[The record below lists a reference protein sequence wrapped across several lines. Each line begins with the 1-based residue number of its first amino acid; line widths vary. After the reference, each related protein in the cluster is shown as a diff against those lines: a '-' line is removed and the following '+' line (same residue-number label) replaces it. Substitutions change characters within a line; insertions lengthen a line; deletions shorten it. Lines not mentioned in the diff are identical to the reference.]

1 MRARRGGA
9 WRTLAPWLLAS
20 LALVGCH
27 GRARTGAAA
36 RAQPRTGPALAT
48 FDFSAGLPEA
58 PPENMLGL
66 ASRKHTFDEALRAME
81 RARKDG
87 DVKGIFVRFGGAPIG
102 LARAQEIGDALA
114 KARADKPVH
123 CHAEG
128 FTNATYF
135 AAARGCTKIF
145 VAPAGEVE
153 TIGLAAQI
161 VYMRKLLVDEL
172 KLSVDILQVGKY
184 KGAEEPLTRDGPSE
198 EARASLEGVLSDM
211 RDGWLEGF
219 RASRPAVEKMVE
231 EGPHSAVKAKERG
244 LVDDVSYADEVR
256 DHARTEVGAVRDD
269 ARFGGPGAGDG
280 KDGDLGDV
288 LRVLSGET
296 PSAPIALVRASGS
309 IRMHGEGGL
318 FGDSGGI
325 NDKDLGRELSRVE
338 KDDRIKALVF
348 RIDSPGGSA
357 LASDLLWHQLMRI
370 RAKKPIVVSV
380 GEMAASGG
388 YYLASTGN
396 VIVADP
402 ASILGSIGVVG
413 GKIGLGD
420 ALERF
425 GVHAETFPAKK
436 GDPEAAVRAAY
447 LSPFVHWDDKTR
459 DRIRESMTGIYDL
472 FLRRVGEGRNLPVDK
487 ITPHAEGQIFSGR
500 EAKKRGLVDEIGGLT
515 FAIAK
520 AKELAKLPED
530 AKLVVFQNRPSLLD
544 LLGADEDDGP
554 SSEAA
559 RPGVTAARVAASALV
574 GDVPAEVRAY
584 LEAVAP
590 LSGRERTVLVSPF
603 AFSVR

>member
-66 ASRKHTFDEALRAME
+66 ASRKHTFDEALRAIE

-269 ARFGGPGAGDG
+269 WNGFAVLHTAASEAGALDIGF
-280 KDGDLGDV
+280 V
-288 LRVLSGET
+288 
-296 PSAPIALVRASGS
+296 P
-309 IRMHGEGGL
+309 GEGGL
-318 FGDSGGI
+318 TAAQMTTFGTLD
-325 NDKDLGRELSRVE
+325 
-338 KDDRIKALVF
+338 LVF
-348 RIDSPGGSA
+348 
-357 LASDLLWHQLMRI
+357 
-370 RAKKPIVVSV
+370 
-380 GEMAASGG
+380 
-388 YYLASTGN
+388 
-396 VIVADP
+396 
-402 ASILGSIGVVG
+402 
-413 GKIGLGD
+413 
-420 ALERF
+420 
-425 GVHAETFPAKK
+425 
-436 GDPEAAVRAAY
+436 
-447 LSPFVHWDDKTR
+447 
-459 DRIRESMTGIYDL
+459 
-472 FLRRVGEGRNLPVDK
+472 
-487 ITPHAEGQIFSGR
+487 
-500 EAKKRGLVDEIGGLT
+500 
-515 FAIAK
+515 
-520 AKELAKLPED
+520 
-530 AKLVVFQNRPSLLD
+530 
-544 LLGADEDDGP
+544 LLGADEVKAPDGTFVVYVGTHGDRGAHRADVILP
-554 SSEAA
+554 GAAYTEKSGLYVNLEGRVQMANRAAFPPGDAREDWAILRALSQVLGKTLPFDSFEALRA
-559 RPGVTAARVAASALV
+559 KMFA
-574 GDVPAEVRAY
+574 DVPALATEGLVDYGWSAPKLPTGASGEFGSPIKDYYLTNAICRASPTMQRCTAE
-584 LEAVAP
+584 LLQGETFAEAA
-590 LSGRERTVLVSPF
+590 E
-603 AFSVR
+603 